1 MKARHDD
8 GKENVFRLSDHSRL
22 SQVGGLCRMSCGSH
36 SRDANIREMQT
47 EIEPHHQPHVKS
59 RHAMNRD
66 CEESIELSKD
76 FRLVQP
82 T

>member
-1 MKARHDD
+1 
-8 GKENVFRLSDHSRL
+8 
-22 SQVGGLCRMSCGSH
+22 MSCGSH
-36 SRDANIREMQT
+36 SRDANITEMQT

-59 RHAMNRD
+59 LHAMNRD
-66 CEESIELSKD
+66 SEESIELSKD

>member
-1 MKARHDD
+1 
-8 GKENVFRLSDHSRL
+8 
-22 SQVGGLCRMSCGSH
+22 MSCGSH
-36 SRDANIREMQT
+36 SRDANITEMQT

-66 CEESIELSKD
+66 SEESIELSKD